1 MNKILKFISSEL
13 SKINTYNFLNQI
25 QCSEQVTECL
35 DISKNFC
42 ELINNTKNNI
52 YSGVSNEFDSLKKN
66 IGEFEESNN
75 ILNNEIFVMIRNL
88 KNIIAQ
94 NKTKIKSLSSNIN
107 YIYTNLNL
115 INSNIL

>member
-42 ELINNTKNNI
+42 EFI
-52 YSGVSNEFDSLKKN
+52 
-66 IGEFEESNN
+66 
-75 ILNNEIFVMIRNL
+75 
-88 KNIIAQ
+88 
-94 NKTKIKSLSSNIN
+94 
-107 YIYTNLNL
+107 
-115 INSNIL
+115 